1 VNHIE
6 RLRTAANLV
15 EDIEIQALVFESIRQ
30 LEEMRTWKY
39 EWAKAS
45 EALYHL
51 EKKYNAL
58 KQQLDLIKNTG
69 ETK

>member
-15 EDIEIQALVFESIRQ
+15 EDIEIQALMFESIRQ
-30 LEEMRTWKY
+30 LEEMRAWKY

-45 EALYHL
+45 EALYNL
-51 EKKYNAL
+51 DKQYRAL
-58 KQQLDLIKNTG
+58 KQQLELMANTG
-69 ETK
+69 EKK